1 MKAFSALWRRWP
13 NHINSECGSGLSGSL
28 PASSRHPAS
37 NAFSASL
44 TWHPH
49 RLTNMIRSSI
59 FHFALVLASIF
70 CKVAAATDARIVN
83 DSEQHHRDLTPYGLP
98 QWWLLNSAFS
108 LPQDRLDQ
116 PASSLHKV
124 DTAQDYVS
132 DQDLSV
138 LSLVLP
144 TEDQREK
151 DASKLAL
158 SSPSYLAKRSRRCG
172 TKGRGRCR
180 RGEVTVIPAAQVS
193 ESWKNDYAAMPEI
206 MVEFSQKQAEETAC
220 KDLSVQLFR
229 VDLSEHFLEP
239 LWVRETA
246 HLGMCPS
253 KLQTRELGSNVMP
266 PRVVET
272 KCLCQQESC
281 SNLGGDFRCQ
291 AVRKSITTWVRHEEN
306 KYIPS
311 QELITIGCVC
321 VQRASPEGKYAK
333 TALLS

>member
-1 MKAFSALWRRWP
+1 
-13 NHINSECGSGLSGSL
+13 
-28 PASSRHPAS
+28 
-37 NAFSASL
+37 
-44 TWHPH
+44 
-49 RLTNMIRSSI
+49 MIL
-59 FHFALVLASIF
+59 HFALVIASIF
-70 CKVAAATDARIVN
+70 CNVAAATDVRLVN
-83 DSEQHHRDLTPYGLP
+83 SSEQRHRELSPYGLP
-98 QWWLLNSAFS
+98 YWWLLNSALS
-108 LPQDRLDQ
+108 LPQERLDQ
-116 PASSLHKV
+116 PSSSLRKT
-124 DTAQDYVS
+124 DEAQDDVS

-138 LSLVLP
+138 LSLMLP
-144 TEDQREK
+144 TEDLREK
-151 DASKLAL
+151 NVSMLPL

-193 ESWKNDYAAMPEI
+193 EGWKNDYAALPEV
-206 MVEFSQKQAEETAC
+206 MVELSQKQAEETAC
-220 KDLSVQLFR
+220 KGMSVQLFR

-239 LWVRETA
+239 LWVRDTV

-253 KLQTRELGSNVMP
+253 KLQMRELGSNVMP

-291 AVRKSITTWVRHEEN
+291 AVKKSISTWVRLEEN

-311 QELITIGCVC
+311 QELVTIGCVC

-333 TALLS
+333 PALLS